1 MIETKLT
8 ATLALLVTASLL
20 SACAQPVS
28 GDTSCAWT
36 RPITV
41 TGPQVDAMGADFPLW
56 RPLAEQIVAHN
67 DTRKARC
74 S

>member
-8 ATLALLVTASLL
+8 AMLALLATATFL
-20 SACAQPVS
+20 SGCAGPVS

-36 RPITV
+36 RPIVV

-67 DTRKARC
+67 DTRTMRC
-74 S
+74 P